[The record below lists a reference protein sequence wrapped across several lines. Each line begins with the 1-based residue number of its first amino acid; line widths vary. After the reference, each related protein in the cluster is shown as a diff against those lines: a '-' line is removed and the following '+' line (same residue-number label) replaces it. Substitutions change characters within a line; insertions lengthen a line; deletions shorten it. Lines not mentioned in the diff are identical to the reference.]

1 MSKTYVKWLD
11 RFLINW
17 CTLEQLEKLVKIK
30 QLTESEVQ
38 LMIKAK
44 EEHEKMEAE
53 AMEF

>member
-38 LMIKAK
+38 LMVK
-44 EEHEKMEAE
+44 EKEDKEA
-53 AMEF
+53 AD

>member
-38 LMIKAK
+38 LMVK
-44 EEHEKMEAE
+44 EKEDKEGKEA
-53 AMEF
+53 A